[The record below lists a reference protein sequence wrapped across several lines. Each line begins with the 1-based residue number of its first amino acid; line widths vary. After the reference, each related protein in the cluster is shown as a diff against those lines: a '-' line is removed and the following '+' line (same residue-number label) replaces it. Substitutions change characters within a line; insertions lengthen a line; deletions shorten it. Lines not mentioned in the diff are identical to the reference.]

1 MALTKQQTSTLAQVL
16 NELEKNAAR
25 DLRQD
30 MVQSG
35 GTESFNQ
42 VAGEAPDAGDRSVA
56 DLTSD
61 LEAADIE
68 RHGGAI
74 QDVAAA
80 RMRIADGSYGECV
93 DCGGE
98 ISFERLKVNPTALR
112 CIRCQEV
119 YEKTHGAGAT
129 PSL

>member
-1 MALTKQQTSTLAQVL
+1 MALTKQQTS
-16 NELEKNAAR
+16 ELEQALNDLENSSAR

-30 MVQSG
+30 MAQSG
-35 GTESFNQ
+35 GAESFNQ
-42 VAGEAPDAGDRSVA
+42 VAGEAPDTGDRSVA
-56 DLTSD
+56 DLTAD

-80 RMRIADGSYGECV
+80 RVRIADGSYGECIN
-93 DCGGE
+93 CGGE
-98 ISFERLKVNPTALR
+98 INFERLKVNPTALR

-119 YEKTHGAGAT
+119 YEKTYGAGST